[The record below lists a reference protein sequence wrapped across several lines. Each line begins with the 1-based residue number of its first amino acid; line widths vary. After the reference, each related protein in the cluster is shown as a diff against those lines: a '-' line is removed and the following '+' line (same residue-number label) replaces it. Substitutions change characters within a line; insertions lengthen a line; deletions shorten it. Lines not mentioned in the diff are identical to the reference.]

1 MKLGSSVPWPE
12 AMMKIAGSRDMD
24 ASPLMEFFQPIVDF
38 LEEAN
43 AGHRIGWDENC
54 PG

>member
-1 MKLGSSVPWPE
+1 MVLRPCLYTT
-12 AMMKIAGSRDMD
+12 D
-24 ASPLMEFFQPIVDF
+24 ASPLMEFFQPVVDF
-38 LEEAN
+38 LEEEN